1 MAHLAKDAV
10 GIFVYKVEQALF
22 ELYQAMDGPRAVYVN
37 EGDFGK
43 EIRACVTCFYWEKT
57 RHQWVRRPEMED
69 DDKALE
75 VIKQQV
81 CVHLAAAA
89 EMAEDRRRYSA
100 EIQSEF
106 DRIWRYVREWLGEGE
121 TENAGE
127 RDVGALLAALRK
139 FLDDWEREKG

>member
-1 MAHLAKDAV
+1 MARAARDAA
-10 GIFVYKVEQALF
+10 GIFVHKVENALF
-22 ELYQAMDGPRAVYVN
+22 KLYQPMDGKDAVYVN

-57 RHQWVRRPEMED
+57 RHQWVRRPEMQD

-75 VIKQQV
+75 VIEKQV

-89 EMAEDRRRYSA
+89 EMEDDRRRYSPA
-100 EIQSEF
+100 IQEEF